1 MKNIKPFGTS
11 TEKSKISKK
20 FLNVLSKETDNN
32 D

>member
-1 MKNIKPFGTS
+1 MKNIKQFGPS

-20 FLNVLSKETDNN
+20 FLNVLNKEIDNN

>member
-1 MKNIKPFGTS
+1 MKNIKPSGPS

-20 FLNVLSKETDNN
+20 LLNVLNKEIDNN